1 MLVCT
6 VRCSF
11 PSPFQLRGP
20 LATSVL
26 RSGKSRAD
34 HSASP
39 RVSPVASFAGS
50 GALPQLF
57 QDLIHAE
64 TSGSLARREFLERGE
79 ELADDALRAHCGLG
93 RRPRSQCS
101 TYLLISGFI
110 HLLHGLLDRLLH
122 AERVGA
128 LARRKVLET
137 LQVRRQEL

>member
-39 RVSPVASFAGS
+39 RVSQLASFAGS

-64 TSGSLARREFLERGE
+64 ASGSLARREFFERGE
-79 ELADDALRAHCGLG
+79 ELPDDALRRHTDIGMVHPPVVI
-93 RRPRSQCS
+93 R
-101 TYLLISGFI
+101 
-110 HLLHGLLDRLLH
+110 
-122 AERVGA
+122 
-128 LARRKVLET
+128 
-137 LQVRRQEL
+137 VRRDVCPFIRIRPQIEELRKPQRCERFLPYL